1 MFFFLVMWWVS
12 RLVIHTGLP
21 VGGGGV
27 GAALVAGEVDERELA
42 VHAVHAGGAHHY
54 LEHGVRPRR
63 VRVRRRLPHTDKHY
77 KTSVTTAADAAPTA
91 LCKYLNNGRA
101 S

>member
-1 MFFFLVMWWVS
+1 MWWVS

-77 KTSVTTAADAAPTA
+77 NRQSQQLLMLHQLLYANILTMVEPVDILT
-91 LCKYLNNGRA
+91 
-101 S
+101 